1 MKLRL
6 KDQGEGWFWPS
17 DKVDVRVV
25 ESVSVPGLGQFHRVA
40 FHSPLER
47 QERGGATPSGLHLV
61 VYDEAWVRSRWDGHE
76 PNADED
82 VSVFLW
88 LIRRGD
94 ATDQPPGKVSPS
106 TWAMCRVQA

>member
-1 MKLRL
+1 MNLRL
-6 KDQGEGWFWPS
+6 KDQGEGWFWRS
-17 DKVDVRVV
+17 HEVDVSVV
-25 ESVSVPGLGQFHRVA
+25 ESTSVPGVGQFHRIR
-40 FHSPLER
+40 FHSPLQR
-47 QERGGATPSGLHLV
+47 QELGAATPSGLHLV
-61 VYDEAWVRSRWDGHE
+61 TYDEAWVRSRWQGHE